1 MGELSKPPETR
12 PWPKEFAGEA
22 TPIMISGEPYQGRP
36 TCCFAYYGVPEW
48 ATTANKAPAIVL
60 VHGGLGTA
68 YPEWV
73 RMWVRRGYAAVC
85 VDTCGALPIKGPD
98 GKWMANPEGGPR
110 GWGRVDRADDPV
122 RDQWVYHAV
131 AAVIRSHSFLRSL
144 PNVDDRNVGVTG
156 ISWGGFLACIIAAVD
171 PRFAYAVHV
180 YGCGFNYER
189 PGWIMQNDPA
199 LLAKWAAL
207 WDASVFLPA
216 AGCPMLWVDG
226 TNDFAFS
233 LDRVRR
239 SAALASKVPHV
250 FSTHL
255 RMVHGHGEPG
265 EGPREILAF
274 ADHFAR
280 GGRDIVRVGEGR
292 VEGGRVSATFEAN
305 GRNVVRAELIWTAD
319 GADVPWDKRLWES
332 RVLAD
337 FDPAA
342 GTVSAEM
349 PENAFAWILNLV
361 TDDGLVFS
369 TPYEERK
376 K

>member
-22 TPIMISGEPYQGRP
+22 TPIMISGEPYQGRT

-60 VHGGLGTA
+60 VHRGLGTA
-68 YPEWV
+68 YPGWV

-171 PRFAYAVHV
+171 PRFAYAVPV

-216 AGCPMLWVDG
+216 AG
-226 TNDFAFS
+226 
-233 LDRVRR
+233 
-239 SAALASKVPHV
+239 
-250 FSTHL
+250 
-255 RMVHGHGEPG
+255 
-265 EGPREILAF
+265 
-274 ADHFAR
+274 
-280 GGRDIVRVGEGR
+280 
-292 VEGGRVSATFEAN
+292 
-305 GRNVVRAELIWTAD
+305 
-319 GADVPWDKRLWES
+319 
-332 RVLAD
+332 
-337 FDPAA
+337 
-342 GTVSAEM
+342 TVSAEM